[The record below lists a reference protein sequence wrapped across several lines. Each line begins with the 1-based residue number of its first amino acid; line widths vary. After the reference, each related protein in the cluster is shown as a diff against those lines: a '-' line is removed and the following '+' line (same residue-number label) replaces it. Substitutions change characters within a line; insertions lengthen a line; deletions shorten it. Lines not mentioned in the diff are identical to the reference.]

1 MRIGMFI
8 AETSPPGSTV
18 DDLLAQARWADENGL
33 HTGWVPHVPWSLDGL
48 TAVALAGQVT
58 ERIELGTAVVPT
70 WSHHPYAM
78 AQHALTAQAACNGR
92 LLLGIGPS
100 HRNVAEGWYGAS
112 YEGVIHHVREY
123 VEVLEAVN
131 RAQDDA
137 NHGRGLANMG
147 GRVHHEGEQYPVE
160 SLLGVPGAEPVPIY
174 LAALAPLM
182 LKLAGERAEGT
193 ITWMCDERAIETH
206 VVPRLTAAAEGVG
219 RPVPRVIGGLPLAVC
234 SDREQG
240 LAAAEARY
248 GGYRDIPTYARALA
262 RGESHSP
269 AQVAA
274 VGTEEQVVERLRSYE
289 AAGVTDLCAMTFPV
303 GDDDAER
310 GESTERTK
318 ALLAHLAAQAT
329 P

>member
-1 MRIGMFI
+1 MRIGMFV

-18 DDLLAQARWADENGL
+18 GDLLDRVRWCEDNGI

-78 AQHALTAQAACNGR
+78 AQHALTAQAASNGR

-100 HRNVAEGWYGAS
+100 HRNVAENWYGAD
-112 YEGVIHHVREY
+112 YDGVIHHVREY
-123 VEVLEAVN
+123 VDVLDAVN

-137 NHGRGLANMG
+137 NHGRGLGEMG
-147 GRVHHEGEQYPVE
+147 GRVHHQGERYPVE
-160 SLLGVPGAEPVPIY
+160 SLLGVPGAEAVAIY

-182 LKLAGERAEGT
+182 LKLAGGRAEGT
-193 ITWMCDERAIETH
+193 ITWMCDERAIDTH

-219 RPVPRVIGGLPLAVC
+219 RPVPRVIGGLPVAVC
-234 SDREQG
+234 SSREEG

-262 RGESHSP
+262 RGESGSP
-269 AQVAA
+269 AEVAA
-274 VGTEEQVVERLRSYE
+274 VGTEEQVAARLRSYA
-289 AAGVTDLCAMTFPV
+289 AAGVTDLAAMTF
-303 GDDDAER
+303 GIGADAAER
-310 GESTERTK
+310 SRNHDRTL
-318 ALLAHLAAQAT
+318 ALLADLARSA
-329 P
+329 

>member
-1 MRIGMFI
+1 MRIGLFI
-8 AETSPPGSTV
+8 AETSPPGS
-18 DDLLAQARWADENGL
+18 DIAGLLERARWADEHGL

-78 AQHALTAQAACNGR
+78 AQHALTAQAACGGR

-100 HRNVAEGWYGAS
+100 HQSVAEGWYGAD
-112 YEGVIHHVREY
+112 YHGVINHVREY
-123 VEVLEAVN
+123 VEVLDAVN
-131 RAQDDA
+131 AAQADA
-137 NHGRGLANMG
+137 NAGRGMAGMG
-147 GRVHHEGEQYPVE
+147 GRVHHEGELYPVE
-160 SLLGVPGAEPVPIY
+160 SLLGVPGAETVPVY

-193 ITWMCDERAIETH
+193 ITWMCDEHAIETH

-219 RPVPRVIGGLPLAVC
+219 RPVPRVIGGMPVGVC
-234 SDREQG
+234 DGREQG

-262 RGESHSP
+262 RGESGSP
-269 AQVAA
+269 AEVAA
-274 VGTEEQVVERLRSYE
+274 VGTEDEVAARIRSYE
-289 AAGVTDLCAMTFPV
+289 TAGVTDLAAMTF
-303 GDDDAER
+303 GIGADR
-310 GESTERTK
+310 TERERNHQRTLD
-318 ALLAHLAAQAT
+318 LLADLARSS
-329 P
+329 